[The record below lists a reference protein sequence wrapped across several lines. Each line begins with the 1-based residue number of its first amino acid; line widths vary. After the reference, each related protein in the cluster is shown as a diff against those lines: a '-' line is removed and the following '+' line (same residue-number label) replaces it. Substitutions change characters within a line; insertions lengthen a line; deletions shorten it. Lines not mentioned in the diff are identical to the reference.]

1 MPLGLVEFEWQIWG
15 HYHAMIMERISRI
28 GLIINGKTVL
38 IAALAVI
45 STWVSLQV
53 GAVADF
59 PLTIISTAVIF
70 PIVFSIGHAYKR
82 RENALDDYGTIKAHG
97 RAMYFA
103 ARDWLPDGDE
113 AARRARLDAIEA
125 CLIHLLSSCR
135 AMFKGERDCVAT
147 AEREVYASF
156 SELSVFVKMLREDG
170 LPSGECS
177 RCNQYLSKMI
187 VAFESVKHIYQYRTP
202 RTLRAFSDFF
212 IVLLPLLY
220 GPYFAYLA
228 VEYEAPSMTYVMPA
242 LFAIILAGLD
252 NIQTHLEDPFDQIG
266 PDDVAIN
273 AEKFVE
279 LLGCGEV
286 GETSEDARELLAK
299 LEGCPTT

>member
-1 MPLGLVEFEWQIWG
+1 MF
-15 HYHAMIMERISRI
+15 MERISRI
-28 GLIINGKTVL
+28 GLIINGKTLL
-38 IAALAVI
+38 IAALAVT

-53 GAVADF
+53 GALADF

-82 RENALDDYGTIKAHG
+82 RENALDDYGSIKAHG

-103 ARDWLPDGDE
+103 ARDWLPDGDPVAKQE
-113 AARRARLDAIEA
+113 RLRAIEA
-125 CLIHLLSSCR
+125 CLIHLLTSCR
-135 AMFKGERDCVAT
+135 TMFKGERDCVTT
-147 AEREVYASF
+147 AERDVYASF
-156 SELSVFVKMLREDG
+156 SELSGFVKRLREEG
-170 LPSGECS
+170 LATGECS

-212 IVLLPLLY
+212 IVLLPLIY

-279 LLGCGEV
+279 LLGCGED
-286 GETSEDARELLAK
+286 GAACEDARALHAK
-299 LEGCPTT
+299 LVSCAAA